1 MICPNC
7 GARMVGITYPDGYM
21 ECECENCGITIQDAQ
36 MNEEYNERYKD
47 GRFHY

>member
-1 MICPNC
+1 MICPDC
-7 GARMVGITYPDGYM
+7 GAGMV
-21 ECECENCGITIQDAQ
+21 GITIQDAQ